1 MVLIP
6 ACPEQDSFQGYDLM
20 QQQQQ
25 NSYSTCKIN
34 NVDSIRT
41 KYLCSMNYRDRCR
54 ITSRAANITAAGGV
68 VVQTRLRL
76 HRVVVI
82 VVDDDEELQQQGL
95 T

>member
-1 MVLIP
+1 
-6 ACPEQDSFQGYDLM
+6 M

-54 ITSRAANITAAGGV
+54 ITSGAANRTAAGGV

-82 VVDDDEELQQQGL
+82 VVDEYPLRAFALSGACISKRAGEEI
-95 T
+95 